1 MLTNCPLGKKET
13 HACWE
18 CLFNDHRESNILF
31 NTQDKKC
38 THLDYKKETNTPES
52 KTESTGGLY
61 SWICPKCGAV
71 MSPYQS
77 YCVKCSGSNLE
88 FTWGTGTP
96 YNIPINN
103 ECNGGN
109 K

>member
-18 CLFNDHRESNILF
+18 CLYGGMKDSNQIL
-31 NTQDKKC
+31 DPVDIKC
-38 THLDYKKETNTPES
+38 IHPDYNKEINTPGS

-61 SWICPKCGAV
+61 GWICPKCGAV
-71 MSPYQS
+71 MSPFQS
-77 YCVKCSGSNLE
+77 YCIKCSGPWE
-88 FTWGTGTP
+88 VTFGTGTP
-96 YNIPINN
+96 YNIPMNS

-109 K
+109 E